1 MVKIFDQWNCW
12 NSIISLLLTCW
23 RILRQFGLYYD
34 TLVLLILK
42 TLETETQQRTYLLIK
57 IKRIKRD
64 TEKSSL
70 VCPLRFLQALVIL
83 SQCYHLS
90 YTYL

>member
-12 NSIISLLLTCW
+12 NSIISLLLTCC
-23 RILRQFGLYYD
+23 RILRQFGLYFD

-57 IKRIKRD
+57 IKKIKRD
-64 TEKSSL
+64 TEK
-70 VCPLRFLQALVIL
+70 VP
-83 SQCYHLS
+83 
-90 YTYL
+90 